1 MVLYR
6 LTRAIGDR
14 MPAVAD
20 RSISPPVLLGG
31 LAEISAYLEEAHP
44 DPPLGTISQD
54 FDGSSD
60 DV

>member
-1 MVLYR
+1 
-6 LTRAIGDR
+6 